1 MRRLIYVPIIHTEP
15 DMGRLV
21 EGIEERA
28 KAVVGGTRWEQHK
41 EVVRLYW
48 QEIARYWEGKDVT
61 GCKLFQDGMPI
72 DGAVGEKI
80 VKSLADE
87 GSINHKILEQL
98 MQRGAR
104 LVKTE
109 NPDLLKEEY
118 ALTKELVQRKSLLG
132 SLDALLRY
140 RRRKD
145 SLLKARDTYI
155 IKQIKE
161 GLDEGETGIC
171 FLGAYHQILPY
182 LPPDIEIIALKD
194 PKKVRAYYQKLTS
207 NGSEEEIDTLGR
219 YLSVPIQIE
228 VDRQNEQD
236 EQ

>member
-15 DMGRLV
+15 DLGQLV

-28 KAVVGGTRWEQHK
+28 KAVVGDSNWQRHK

-48 QEIARYWEGKDVT
+48 QEIARYWEREDVA
-61 GCKLFQDGMPI
+61 GFKIFQDGMPV
-72 DGAVGEKI
+72 DGVVGENI

-87 GSINHKILEQL
+87 GSVNHKLIERLLEN
-98 MQRGAR
+98 GAV

-118 ALTKELVQRKSLLG
+118 MLTKELVQRKSLLG
-132 SLDALLRY
+132 SLEALFRY

-145 SLLKARDTYI
+145 SLLKARDMYI
-155 IKQIKE
+155 TKSIAE
-161 GLDEGETGIC
+161 SLAEGETGVC
-171 FLGAYHQILPY
+171 FLGAYHQVLPY
-182 LPPDIEIIALKD
+182 LPADIEVIALKD
-194 PKKVRAYYQKLTS
+194 PKKVKAYYQNLTS
-207 NGSEEEIDTLGR
+207 NKSEETVEQPGS
-219 YLSVPIQIE
+219 YLSMPIKIE
-228 VDRQNEQD
+228 VGEHD